1 MPKTNDKDA
10 YFFSHDCNARND
22 PKILAL
28 RSVYGAEGY
37 GVYFMLVEILRE
49 QPEYKL
55 SVTKY
60 IWSTLATTKGRSD
73 MRNIDKIKSLEK
85 ELGRYR
91 KAVADRDKLLR
102 KRGEELERAHAGALQ
117 LQAAT
122 DALISSVAL
131 AHGEEIIEDGER
143 LGWRLTVQKFDVE
156 EVRKGY
162 EVHAR
167 RDEKTG
173 DYIVGVVPRENQE

>member
-1 MPKTNDKDA
+1 
-10 YFFSHDCNARND
+10 
-22 PKILAL
+22 
-28 RSVYGAEGY
+28 
-37 GVYFMLVEILRE
+37 
-49 QPEYKL
+49 
-55 SVTKY
+55 
-60 IWSTLATTKGRSD
+60 

-122 DALISSVAL
+122 DALISSIAL

-162 EVHAR
+162 EVQAR